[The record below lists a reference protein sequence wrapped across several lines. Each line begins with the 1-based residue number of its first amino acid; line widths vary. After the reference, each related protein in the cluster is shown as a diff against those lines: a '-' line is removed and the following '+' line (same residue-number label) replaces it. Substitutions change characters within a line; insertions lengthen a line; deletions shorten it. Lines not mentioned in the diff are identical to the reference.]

1 MEMNNESL
9 TNAMQKID
17 KSLPS
22 TEGFEIC
29 ISTDRD
35 HTIYWQ
41 NLRIPFTAEN
51 YDSRLGLIEALI
63 HAKAYFD

>member
-1 MEMNNESL
+1 MSELN
-9 TNAMQKID
+9 NAMNDIA
-17 KSLPS
+17 KSIPS

-41 NLRIPFTAEN
+41 NLRIPFTTEN
-51 YDSRLGLIEALI
+51 YASRLGLVEALI
-63 HAKAYFD
+63 NAKAYFD